1 MAGNVGDVMAVVFK
15 KKSAH
20 KKKSYSLLNGLFFE
34 PFISYTLSNFGSP
47 LATAMILSS
56 SSSPSIIWIIPF
68 YYRKSPPNYHFKM
81 ILFLSFLPTNNS
93 SIDECQ
99 GRYFLTAENK
109 NIKRISISS
118 HSLWNEPIMRRIMH
132 GSVKNSIE
140 FDQSRTIDFKLS
152 TRSFWDF
159 NQRCHILRCVAT
171 WGDVIRR
178 VCPKALFRHEIHF
191 DQAAFLLLIVARAFS
206 SWCSRTLSSNVTN
219 NWRRSRRCLGAFPC
233 WGISWSGALAFICLD
248 SKNCGE
254 AQNRSKSNNKILLSH
269 FSYKLDT
276 LISDL
281 FLFFFELQLIW
292 LSDCQSRWITLFG
305 RVIQNISW
313 LPNKKIYFYFNKV
326 LVQLFEHKST
336 FSVKLIKESNS
347 CVSLQKRIKRITF

>member
-178 VCPKALFRHEIHF
+178 VCHSI
-191 DQAAFLLLIVARAFS
+191 FLSFS
-206 SWCSRTLSSNVTN
+206 FFSKNPIKKSTN
-219 NWRRSRRCLGAFPC
+219 NFVSPIIVYVQR
-233 WGISWSGALAFICLD
+233 ICH
-248 SKNCGE
+248 E
-254 AQNRSKSNNKILLSH
+254 TFVILILVLS
-269 FSYKLDT
+269 YR
-276 LISDL
+276 
-281 FLFFFELQLIW
+281 FF
-292 LSDCQSRWITLFG
+292 
-305 RVIQNISW
+305 
-313 LPNKKIYFYFNKV
+313 
-326 LVQLFEHKST
+326 
-336 FSVKLIKESNS
+336 
-347 CVSLQKRIKRITF
+347 

>member
-178 VCPKALFRHEIHF
+178 VCHSI
-191 DQAAFLLLIVARAFS
+191 FLSFS
-206 SWCSRTLSSNVTN
+206 FFSKNPIKKSTN
-219 NWRRSRRCLGAFPC
+219 NFVSPIIVYVQRICHETFVILKYCTWVCLFY
-233 WGISWSGALAFICLD
+233 
-248 SKNCGE
+248 KGE
-254 AQNRSKSNNKILLSH
+254 
-269 FSYKLDT
+269 SY
-276 LISDL
+276 S
-281 FLFFFELQLIW
+281 FELKVYSRNTCVLMGLTRDNWIIYN
-292 LSDCQSRWITLFG
+292 SDHYENKRRKKG
-305 RVIQNISW
+305 REGVAN
-313 LPNKKIYFYFNKV
+313 NF
-326 LVQLFEHKST
+326 
-336 FSVKLIKESNS
+336 KEN
-347 CVSLQKRIKRITF
+347 RY